1 MKIFDTKTLQ
11 AYPFSKRH
19 KNVFYQVDEFKM
31 RIIELDRDQEL
42 PECQM
47 SSHVIFSLVSGEIEV
62 KVDNQK
68 SLLKEGELLV
78 SEPAMFSMKA
88 IRASRLLGFQ
98 INKQKL

>member
-11 AYPFSKRH
+11 AFPYSERQR
-19 KNVFYQVDEFKM
+19 NVFFQVDEFKM
-31 RIIELDRDQEL
+31 RIIELEKDQQL

-47 SSHVIFSLVSGEIEV
+47 NSYVIFSLVSGEVEV
-62 KVDNQK
+62 IVDNQK

-78 SEPAMFSMKA
+78 SEPAKFSMKA
-88 IRASRLLGFQ
+88 TRASRLLGLQ